1 MAEEKISYHCGCGF
15 KTTMNEHA
23 HKHTNKLQH
32 EIEIRGKL
40 LPDGVKKGVVRYSAK
55 EDIFD
60 GLVQS

>member
-1 MAEEKISYHCGCGF
+1 
-15 KTTMNEHA
+15 MNEHA